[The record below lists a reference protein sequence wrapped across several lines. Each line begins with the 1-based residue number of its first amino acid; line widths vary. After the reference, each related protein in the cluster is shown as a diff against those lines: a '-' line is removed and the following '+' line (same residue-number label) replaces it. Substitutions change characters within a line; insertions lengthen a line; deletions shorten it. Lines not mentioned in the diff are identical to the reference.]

1 MLMVHNE
8 GRRLSALGAE
18 LWAPPACPGGLVAH
32 EKPGWASTAPKPV
45 RGPSAP
51 VDVAKRRI
59 RWRTKHSLVRTTQ
72 DSGREG
78 SRGRVSANE
87 GNSACPPPC
96 VWPPLPTGPTGAPPS
111 GQPAWQPDLP
121 WAGPLAGVL
130 SGPFSEPGAFSE
142 AASHTLPDLPGG
154 GSTCP
159 WHCSPPGGHDR
170 PLGFSALCLPCRR
183 DSPSLLDSFSLGL
196 LWWDLPGGCGSHLR

>member
-1 MLMVHNE
+1 MVHNE
-8 GRRLSALGAE
+8 GRQLSAVGAE

-51 VDVAKRRI
+51 VNVAKRRI
-59 RWRTKHSLVRTTQ
+59 RWRTKHSLVRTTR

-96 VWPPLPTGPTGAPPS
+96 VWPPPPHWPHGAPPS

-121 WAGPLAGVL
+121 WPGHWQGFCLGPSLSPAPSQRQLLPPYQTFQVGVPLACGTAL
-130 SGPFSEPGAFSE
+130 
-142 AASHTLPDLPGG
+142 
-154 GSTCP
+154 
-159 WHCSPPGGHDR
+159 
-170 PLGFSALCLPCRR
+170 PLGGVTGRWASLPSVCHVDVTHR
-183 DSPSLLDSFSLGL
+183 PSLIPAVWGSCGWTCLGVV
-196 LWWDLPGGCGSHLR
+196 DPI